1 MSNITLTQKPIIEF
15 SQLDKMAQEVDK
27 RLSVYNF
34 SQIVVDEENYKAIKS
49 LRAEL
54 NKELKEF
61 EEVRKQIK
69 KALLEPYEEFE
80 KAYKAKIADKYSTAE
95 QSLKKLI
102 DDVESGL
109 KNQKLN
115 ELVEYF
121 EELKIAKDI
130 PFVTFERSFIKV
142 GLSDSMK
149 ALREQVRSYVESIES
164 DLELIQTQAHATR
177 ILVRYKDTLDVRSA
191 ISSVLREIEQ
201 EEALKV
207 VPTDVVI
214 KEPIQEIECPWGD
227 PIIEEPEEILTVSFK
242 VSGTKKQLIQLRE
255 YMKEEGIKY
264 E

>member
-34 SQIVVDEENYKAIKS
+34 SQIVVNEENYKAIKG

-61 EEVRKQIK
+61 EDVRKQIK

-80 KAYKAKIADKYSTAE
+80 KAYKIKIADKYSNAE
-95 QSLKKLI
+95 QSLKKLV
-102 DDVESGL
+102 DDVENGL

-115 ELVEYF
+115 EIVEYF

-130 PFVTFERSFIKV
+130 PFATFDRSFIKV

-149 ALREQVRSYVESIES
+149 ALKEQVRSYIDSIES
-164 DLELIQTQAHATR
+164 DLELIKTQAHANR

-201 EEALKV
+201 EQALKV
-207 VPTDVVI
+207 EPTDVVA
-214 KEPIQEIECPWGD
+214 KEPVKEIECPWGD
-227 PIIEEPEEILTVSFK
+227 PIIEEPEEIITVSFK
-242 VSGTKKQLIQLRE
+242 ASGTKKQLIELRT
-255 YMKEEGIKY
+255 YMKEEGIRY
-264 E
+264 D